1 MNPTTVLPF
10 PASYLPKPALA
21 GRHNRAPSPDAVR
34 VQLLK
39 ILQSDG
45 FVHARRMRRF
55 LEFVVT
61 ETLAGNASRLCE
73 YNIAISVFER
83 DESFEPGLD
92 PIVRNDARR
101 LRQKLLEYYER
112 SNHVEDNC
120 IIIEIPKGSY
130 VPVFTLGSCRQS
142 SKAGRQYRL
151 TITLIRI
158 ADGAEVW
165 ATEHEY

>member
-1 MNPTTVLPF
+1 MKPAAVLPF
-10 PASYLPKPALA
+10 PASYLPKPAAA

-34 VQLLK
+34 AQLSK
-39 ILQSDG
+39 ILQSEG
-45 FVHARRMRRF
+45 FIRARRMQRF

-61 ETLAGNASRLCE
+61 ETLAGNAGRLCE
-73 YNIAISVFER
+73 YTIATSVFER

-112 SNHVEDNC
+112 SSHVEDNRV
-120 IIIEIPKGSY
+120 IIEMPKGSY
-130 VPVFTLGSCRQS
+130 VPVFTSRSFRS
-142 SKAGRQYRL
+142 SRANRQYRL
-151 TITLIRI
+151 IVSLIRI

>member
-1 MNPTTVLPF
+1 MNPTAVLPF
-10 PASYLPKPALA
+10 PASYLLKSAPA
-21 GRHNRAPSPDAVR
+21 GRHSRAPSPDAVR
-34 VQLLK
+34 AQLSK

-45 FVHARRMRRF
+45 FVHARRMRGF

-73 YNIAISVFER
+73 YSIATSVFER
-83 DESFEPGLD
+83 SKSFEPGLD

-112 SNHVEDNC
+112 SSHSEDNDV
-120 IIIEIPKGSY
+120 IIEIPKGSY
-130 VPVFTLGSCRQS
+130 VPVFTSGSCGQS
-142 SKAGRQYRL
+142 RAGRQYRL
-151 TITLIRI
+151 TVTLIRI